1 MLTSLFLGRDRMK
14 LQLNTYAQFLKA
26 PSIRQFSSKINEMD
40 DVINLTIGQP
50 DFQMPDVVK
59 HAYQDAIA
67 NDYTTY
73 SHNKGRRDTREAVAH
88 YY

>member
-1 MLTSLFLGRDRMK
+1 MK

-59 HAYQDAIA
+59 QAYQDAIA
-67 NDYTTY
+67 NDYTT
-73 SHNKGRRDTREAVAH
+73 
-88 YY
+88 